1 MTALLLENIKLVML
15 FVLISSIITLSR
27 LGDVKASPAQ
37 AKGRRGHHRTA
48 SVRL

>member
-27 LGDVKASPAQ
+27 LGDLKARPAR
-37 AKGRRGHHRTA
+37 AKGRSSHHRAA
-48 SVRL
+48 SIRL

>member
-15 FVLISSIITLSR
+15 FVLISSIIMLAR
-27 LGDVKASPAQ
+27 LGDVKTGPAR
-37 AKGRRGHHRTA
+37 AKGRRSHRRAA

>member
-15 FVLISSIITLSR
+15 FVLISSIITLSS
-27 LGDVKASPAQ
+27 LGDTKVRPAR
-37 AKGRRGHHRTA
+37 AKRRRSHHRAA